1 MPYTGHTNEILTPP
15 FQRYE
20 IFSSAAGFILPRINV
35 RSSRVR
41 TRTKQRIH
49 HTDQV
54 GQATNHTDRAGRV
67 KFEYS
72 DEASV
77 LKPYRL
83 AGDVADAD
91 REDSDGIEG
100 DLDMDTV
107 EAVSI
112 GLNLGWEKR
121 VKALV
126 TTEASYTKTVLD
138 LNAGTRPAWQQ
149 PFSNDASNLR
159 AIIEEGMNLIARHGG
174 CMADSLL
181 ISPRL
186 MPHLSGNKIIRET
199 LRYHRVGGLSKA
211 LLAEYLSTEGM
222 EFSPDNIMVPR
233 ITHNTAGENNP
244 SYDYV
249 WDGTEMILFASAKPQ
264 QAAQSVFFGATL
276 TFEGTPAISS
286 RRAVDFQGDI
296 HEGLFWQHEK
306 VYSFDRAVFI
316 KGGIA

>member
-1 MPYTGHTNEILTPP
+1 MPYEGHTNEILTPP
-15 FQRYE
+15 FQRYA
-20 IFSSAAGFILPRINV
+20 IFSSAAGFILPRVYV

-72 DEASV
+72 DDASV

-83 AGDVADAD
+83 AGDIADAD

-121 VKALV
+121 TKTLV
-126 TTEASYTKTVLD
+126 TTAASYVNTKID
-138 LNAGTRPAWQQ
+138 LSAGARAAWQQ
-149 PFSNDASNLR
+149 AFQDDASNFR
-159 AIIEEGMNLIARHGG
+159 AIIEEGMNQIAKHGG
-174 CMADSLL
+174 CMADKIL
-181 ISPRL
+181 IPPL
-186 MPHLSGNKIIRET
+186 CMPHLSANKILRET

-211 LLAEYLSTEGM
+211 LLAEYLSAEGM
-222 EFSPDNIMVPR
+222 EFQADDIMVPR
-233 ITHNTAGENNP
+233 ITHNTAGEKNP

-249 WDGTEMILFASAKPQ
+249 WNGKDIILFASAKPEQ
-264 QAAQSVFFGATL
+264 NAQSVFFGATL
-276 TFEGTPAISS
+276 SFEGTPNISS
-286 RRAVDFQGDI
+286 RRAVDFIGDI

-306 VYSFDRAVFI
+306 VYSFDRAYLIQNTF
-316 KGGIA
+316 